1 MKKEYKVVVYDK
13 EFDYEGYEYFAT
25 EKKAIQYA
33 KKMASDRFIT
43 SVWLC
48 QFDFDEQY
56 ENVEMIWESEE
67 YES

>member
-1 MKKEYKVVVYDK
+1 MEKEYKVVVYDK
-13 EFDYEGYEYFAT
+13 EFDYEEYEYFAT
-25 EKKAIQYA
+25 EKKAIKYA
-33 KKMASDRFIT
+33 KKMASDRLIT

-56 ENVEMIWESEE
+56 ENIEMIWESEE